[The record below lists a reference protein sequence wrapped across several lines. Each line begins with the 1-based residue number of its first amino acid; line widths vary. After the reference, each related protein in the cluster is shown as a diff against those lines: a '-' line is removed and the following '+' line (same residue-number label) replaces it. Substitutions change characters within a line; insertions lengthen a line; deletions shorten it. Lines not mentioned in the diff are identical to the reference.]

1 MSERERRSLEP
12 MERTPLSLGPRQRPR
27 TGRSV
32 AREKVDVV
40 RRQVGRVLVAVAAV
54 GVVVS
59 GCGSGPSQ
67 VGSAAI
73 VGSTAVPLDQVQ
85 SRLDAALAKPDVVA
99 QLAQSGVGPPE
110 IARDVVTRSV
120 LHDLL
125 ARTAAAENIVVSEAD
140 VDAVL
145 GQRGGV
151 DAALAQTLY
160 DLPTLRE
167 RVRDQI
173 IATRYAERVVPGL
186 TVTADLVA
194 ATSRD
199 DAAEKARILNAG
211 GPAAD
216 ALFADPEISR
226 RGVSYQA
233 ESSPEAAST
242 VLFGLPEGRTAYFQP
257 SSQQSGW
264 IVLRVTDRSAAPDA
278 PADALA
284 SVGGA
289 ELAAIGERLLQPL
302 SEEVGVR
309 VNPRYGVWDPVAM
322 RVVPADAVTGAVLP
336 PAAA

>member
-1 MSERERRSLEP
+1 V
-12 MERTPLSLGPRQRPR
+12 G
-27 TGRSV
+27 
-32 AREKVDVV
+32 VV
-40 RRQVGRVLVAVAAV
+40 YRQVGRVLVAITAV
-54 GVVVS
+54 GVVIS
-59 GCGSGPSQ
+59 GCGAGPSQ

-73 VGSTAVPLDQVQ
+73 VGSTAVPLDTVQ
-85 SRLDAALAKPDVVA
+85 SRLDAALAKPEAVA

-120 LHDLL
+120 MHDLL
-125 ARTAAAENIVVSEAD
+125 ARVATAENIVVSEAD
-140 VDAVL
+140 VDQAL
-145 GQRGGV
+145 AESGGA

-194 ATSRD
+194 ASSQD
-199 DAAEKARILNAG
+199 DAAEKAGVLNVG

-216 ALFADPEISR
+216 ALFSDPETSR

-233 ESSPEAAST
+233 ERSPEAAAT

-264 IVLRVTDRSAAPDA
+264 IVLRVTERSTAGAGP
-278 PADALA
+278 DALA
-284 SVGGA
+284 SVGQA
-289 ELAAIGERLLQPL
+289 ELATIGERLLQPL

-309 VNPRYGVWDPVAM
+309 VNPRYGVWDPVTM
-322 RVVPADAVTGAVLP
+322 RVVAADAVNGAVLP
-336 PAAA
+336 AATA

>member
-1 MSERERRSLEP
+1 MY
-12 MERTPLSLGPRQRPR
+12 
-27 TGRSV
+27 
-32 AREKVDVV
+32 
-40 RRQVGRVLVAVAAV
+40 RQVGRVLVAITAV
-54 GVVVS
+54 GVVIS
-59 GCGSGPSQ
+59 GCGAGPSQ

-73 VGSTAVPLDQVQ
+73 VGSTAVPLDTVQ
-85 SRLDAALAKPDVVA
+85 SRLDAALAKPEAVA

-120 LHDLL
+120 MHDLL
-125 ARTAAAENIVVSEAD
+125 SRVATAENIVVSEAD
-140 VDAVL
+140 VDQAL
-145 GQRGGV
+145 AESGGA

-194 ATSRD
+194 ASSQD
-199 DAAEKARILNAG
+199 DAAEKAGVLNVG

-216 ALFADPEISR
+216 ALFTDPETSR

-233 ESSPEAAST
+233 ERSPEAAAT

-264 IVLRVTDRSAAPDA
+264 IVLRVTERSTAGAGP
-278 PADALA
+278 DALA
-284 SVGGA
+284 SVGQA
-289 ELAAIGERLLQPL
+289 ELATIGERLLQPL

-309 VNPRYGVWDPVAM
+309 VNPRYGVWDPVTM
-322 RVVPADAVTGAVLP
+322 RVVAADAVNGAVLP
-336 PAAA
+336 AATA